1 MRLGDLNK
9 KDNNPN
15 YEQIPRNINT
25 GEALDRW
32 NKFGKMLQISQ
43 ELILLMYDTR
53 EAFANTAY
61 SIRPK
66 NIEKIVFLYD
76 ELLGDRSMPGILANE
91 AGIFVGLF
99 STDMHHF
106 IYAKL
111 YNYINTASS
120 QTPTSTEKVQVLS
133 FDDSIGYNKD
143 QWEEYTHKN
152 FPGEDIAWKTR
163 SDFVMQMFYN
173 IDRS

>member
-1 MRLGDLNK
+1 MRLSELKREKID
-9 KDNNPN
+9 PN

-25 GEALDRW
+25 GEALERW
-32 NKFGKMLQISQ
+32 NKFGNLLQISQ
-43 ELILLMYDTR
+43 ELILLMYETR
-53 EAFANTAY
+53 EAFANAPD

-66 NIEKIVFLYD
+66 NIENIVFLYD
-76 ELLGDRSMPGILANE
+76 DLLGDRNMPSILSNE
-91 AGIFVGLF
+91 AGIFVALF

-111 YNYINTASS
+111 YNYINTASR
-120 QTPTSTEKVQVLS
+120 QTPTATGKVEVLS
-133 FDDSIGYNKD
+133 FDESIDFNKD
-143 QWEEYTHKN
+143 QWDEYVRRN
-152 FPGEDIAWKTR
+152 FPGEDIKWETR